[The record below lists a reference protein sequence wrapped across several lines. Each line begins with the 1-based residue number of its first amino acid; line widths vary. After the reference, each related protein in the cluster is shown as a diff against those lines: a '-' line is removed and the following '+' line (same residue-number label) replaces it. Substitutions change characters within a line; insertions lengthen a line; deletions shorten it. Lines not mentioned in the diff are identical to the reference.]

1 MRKILILSL
10 IVLVVTACGSSDGSE
25 NPTINTPLFLTVGDT
40 DQEGVDYFD
49 DITSISFSQTDAIG
63 DSTFYEATL
72 DVTQDNIVDLRFN
85 LVQWANS
92 QVLTVTGT
100 NVTIPFSG
108 TVFEIFGTDEVIDGT
123 TFLTAGSQID
133 EAVSDYRANEEGFIT
148 NTNDGMVTTSAVLIA
163 WNGTFY
169 LPFKTITNEGW
180 VGLSIT
186 AANRGGDITGMG
198 IETIAIR

>member
-1 MRKILILSL
+1 MRKILTLSI
-10 IVLVVTACGSSDGSE
+10 IVLFISACGSSDGSDT
-25 NPTINTPLFLTVGDT
+25 PTIDTPLFLTVGDT

-49 DITSISFSQTDAIG
+49 DITSISFSQTDVVG

-72 DVTQDNIVDLRFN
+72 DVTQDNIVDIRFN

-92 QVLTVTGT
+92 QVLSVTGT
-100 NVTIPFSG
+100 NVTIPYSG
-108 TVFEIFGTDEVIDGT
+108 TVFEIFGTEAILDGV
-123 TFLTAGSQID
+123 TFLTAGTQID
-133 EAVSDYRANEEGFIT
+133 EAVSDYRANENGFIT
-148 NTNDGMVTTSAVLIA
+148 NTTDGMVTTSAVLIA